1 MEREEHKPSDET
13 LRKLS
18 DLTTRM
24 DERIKSIQIKEEELN
39 KKNESINQKYIEM
52 FQKIVNIEVN
62 QSSLME
68 NLLKINEIDKRLS
81 KLEEINGA
89 QNERWRNIANFL
101 LQLIWV
107 ILAAYLLAKLNLQPP
122 ELP

>member
-13 LRKLS
+13 LRNLS